1 MTGGFLHG
9 RRLKWR
15 EADWWGDEL
24 GEGRTGRR
32 VIGMNLAGGILLGR
46 ILEWRGVG
54 VAGGRL
60 AEF

>member
-9 RRLKWR
+9 GRLKWR

-54 VAGGRL
+54 VAGG
-60 AEF
+60 